1 MECYVRMSY
10 ENAAFYRHA
19 CSWSSGIFRRG
30 LVGVKTSSMTWRK
43 FFHHVISSHHLQ
55 SRTMILALLCI
66 ILPTLNL
73 PRRLQRLDLGIYGA
87 STLNPVRW
95 ETMALTLSSHTHTH
109 ARARAFNCLLSGT
122 TQVSRYQKGKTNL
135 DFTEAWDSEWQ
146 WHQLGRMQVCTSL
159 QTDNH
164 ASTPPLSFF
173 AGWMPFLSCSHYK
186 LELCVKLSMKYN
198 RN

>member
-66 ILPTLNL
+66 ILPALNL

-109 ARARAFNCLLSGT
+109 THTRLIAFCPGLPRWAGTRKVKPIWILLKHETVSGSGINWAIWVVVIGRFWHRWT
-122 TQVSRYQKGKTNL
+122 GAEYETSWRTIGR
-135 DFTEAWDSEWQ
+135 DDSYPV
-146 WHQLGRMQVCTSL
+146 LGRSE
-159 QTDNH
+159 
-164 ASTPPLSFF
+164 P
-173 AGWMPFLSCSHYK
+173 
-186 LELCVKLSMKYN
+186 
-198 RN
+198 